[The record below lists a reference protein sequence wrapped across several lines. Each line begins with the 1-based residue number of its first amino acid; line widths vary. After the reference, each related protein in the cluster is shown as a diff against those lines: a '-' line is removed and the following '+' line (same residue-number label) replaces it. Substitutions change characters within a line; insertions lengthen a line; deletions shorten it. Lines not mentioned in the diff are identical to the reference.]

1 MLAPELSY
9 KELNIQEGGTASE
22 SWLKLTDQ
30 SIPKENRQKLARDM
44 RAYCRLDTL
53 AMVKIHEALLKL

>member
-1 MLAPELSY
+1 VIIKPDYLKHAIVLQ
-9 KELNIQEGGTASE
+9 ITE

-30 SIPKENRQKLARDM
+30 SIPKENLQKLARDM
-44 RAYCRLDTL
+44 RAYCQLDTM